1 MDTVALLEFD
11 IKVPPL
17 LFTHLF
23 TYNFTHH
30 FRHHFTHNF
39 RLFLTKNC
47 PTTAQSAQ
55 MAILWKILFLND
67 SEIYQSLNILYLVL
81 NVSTN
86 HLKRFQV
93 SIVNIFRNNW
103 NLFQFLIWC
112 WTFWLSFFSIFY
124 WCFHKCTFVRIL
136 HNWFVKYFC
145 KKYIIYVSIH
155 LLTGINFFVIWYF
168 FIELLHYWIII

>member
-23 TYNFTHH
+23 TYNFTHQ
-30 FRHHFTHNF
+30 FTHHFTHNF

-81 NVSTN
+81 YVSTN
-86 HLKRFQV
+86 HLKIARG
-93 SIVNIFRNNW
+93 VNWGIKTDHDF
-103 NLFQFLIWC
+103 
-112 WTFWLSFFSIFY
+112 WTGLGQKLGSVTNFS
-124 WCFHKCTFVRIL
+124 
-136 HNWFVKYFC
+136 
-145 KKYIIYVSIH
+145 S
-155 LLTGINFFVIWYF
+155 
-168 FIELLHYWIII
+168 

>member
-1 MDTVALLEFD
+1 MFTHIKHHSSSKNVQNPKLQILEHSKKLNLCKHFFRSKTLK
-11 IKVPPL
+11 ISNFENNFYFK
-17 LFTHLF
+17 FNIIWYMCGYCSIIRIWHKSSSSFITHLF

-30 FRHHFTHNF
+30 FRHHFTHDF

-47 PTTAQSAQ
+47 PTTAQSTQ

-112 WTFWLSFFSIFY
+112 
-124 WCFHKCTFVRIL
+124 
-136 HNWFVKYFC
+136 
-145 KKYIIYVSIH
+145 
-155 LLTGINFFVIWYF
+155 
-168 FIELLHYWIII
+168 

>member
-11 IKVPPL
+11 IKFPPL

-67 SEIYQSLNILYLVL
+67 SEIYQSLNILNMVL

-86 HLKRFQV
+86 HLKMFQV
-93 SIVNIFRNNW
+93 SIV
-103 NLFQFLIWC
+103 
-112 WTFWLSFFSIFY
+112 
-124 WCFHKCTFVRIL
+124 
-136 HNWFVKYFC
+136 
-145 KKYIIYVSIH
+145 KK
-155 LLTGINFFVIWYF
+155 L
-168 FIELLHYWIII
+168 